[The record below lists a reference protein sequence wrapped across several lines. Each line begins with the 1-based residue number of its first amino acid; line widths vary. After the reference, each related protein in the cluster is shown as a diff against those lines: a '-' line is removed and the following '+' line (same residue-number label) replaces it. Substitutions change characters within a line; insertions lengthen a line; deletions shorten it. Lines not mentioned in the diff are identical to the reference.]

1 MLHDKTH
8 PYQDVWLNGSL
19 IRTGARECESRYTA
33 IKNQLLDLYKR
44 PFTVLDLGAA
54 EGYFSARI
62 AADFPSSTVVAVD
75 QNENLDAVSVLS
87 NSPFIHLNTKL
98 SVRQLYLLSQ
108 CEHFD
113 VVLCQNVLH
122 HFGPVYA
129 QAFQYIRALGDWL
142 VIETPPPAD
151 KGACGQVVTHQ
162 IADLI
167 HFSSVGVLCETESH
181 VTSNVYRNTYVLMG
195 LGQNTLHR
203 SYWSVPDGV
212 PFGRVYTVSTFK
224 TKTYHNVR
232 KGEVRDWVPGIN
244 LDTYLNLKGQYPPI
258 EHLYTQI
265 QNYPLPYPHNHGD
278 IAPWNFIL
286 TRDEKSNSIAPHL
299 IDYNDPRTNLNDKK
313 QLQATLE
320 RLKVS

>member
-1 MLHDKTH
+1 MLHDRTH

-33 IKNQLLDLYKR
+33 IKNQLLNLYKR

-75 QNENLDAVSVLS
+75 ENENLDAVSVLS
-87 NSPFIHLNTKL
+87 NNPFIHLNTKL
-98 SVRQLYLLSQ
+98 TIEQLKTLSE

-122 HFGPVYA
+122 HFGLLYA
-129 QAFQYIRALGDWL
+129 QAFQHIRALGDWL
-142 VIETPPPAD
+142 VIETPSPTD
-151 KGACGQVVTHQ
+151 TCACGQDVIKDIDEFLNVRCVDV
-162 IADLI
+162 ICKCL
-167 HFSSVGVLCETESH
+167 SH
-181 VTSNVYRNTYVLMG
+181 VTSNVYRNTYVL
-195 LGQNTLHR
+195 LGVNQNSLYR

-224 TKTYHNVR
+224 TKSYNNVR
-232 KGEVRDWVPGIN
+232 KGEFRDWIPGIN
-244 LDTYLNLKGQYPPI
+244 LDTYLNLKGQHPPI
-258 EHLYTQI
+258 EHIYTDI
-265 QNYPLPYPHNHGD
+265 EHYPLPHPHGD

-286 TRDEKSNSIAPHL
+286 TRDEKSNSIVPHL
-299 IDYNDPRTNLNDKK
+299 IDYSDPRTNLNDKK